1 MAGGCAGL
9 SNVLFSNPLEL
20 LKIRLQCAGELDAP
34 HPLQAST
41 RWPRLRPPDPYTTRW
56 ANP

>member
-20 LKIRLQCAGELDAP
+20 LKIRLQCAGGLDAP
-34 HPLQAST
+34 HYT
-41 RWPRLRPPDPYTTRW
+41 KPRRGSKWKIKT
-56 ANP
+56 NPT